1 MFEKRPW
8 PMSFIFE
15 TYHETY
21 NKTYKSTTILPQ
33 PGRQHYVS
41 GEKAGEMV
49 NQNKW
54 YSKV

>member
-1 MFEKRPW
+1 
-8 PMSFIFE
+8 MSFIFE